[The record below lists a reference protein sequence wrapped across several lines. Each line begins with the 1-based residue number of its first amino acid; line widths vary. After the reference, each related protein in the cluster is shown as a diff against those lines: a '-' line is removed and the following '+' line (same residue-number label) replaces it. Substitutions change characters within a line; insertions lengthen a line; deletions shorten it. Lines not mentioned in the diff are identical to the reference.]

1 MIIKLLPFSL
11 QRHINLSDYRY
22 FIIFCLFF
30 FFLFTVYID
39 LYRFILFM
47 FWLEIDEKFV
57 LLYIYRRS
65 NYEILLIGEI
75 HWTEKIQWLFCQFKW
90 FEFFFF
96 FCDWVSFL
104 LYLLSNI
111 HFLLIF
117 FLYVN
122 ENPYVS
128 GFSFNDSAWFN
139 TSFCIFAWNSQLISN
154 HISAG
159 I

>member
-1 MIIKLLPFSL
+1 MIIVILVFFVS
-11 QRHINLSDYRY
+11 
-22 FIIFCLFF
+22 FF
-30 FFLFTVYID
+30 FCISVYID

-57 LLYIYRRS
+57 LYNRSNKTTYIIYIYRRS

-90 FEFFFF
+90 FEFFFL